1 MRTLIIK
8 DAQIINEHSIIH
20 GDIFIR
26 DGRIEQIAPV
36 IHKAADRELVAT
48 GKWVIPGVI
57 DDQVHFRQPGMEY
70 KADIFT
76 ESRAALAGGVT
87 SFMEMPNTKPPTLTQ
102 EALDEKYNLGKTNSA
117 VNYSFYMGASNDNL
131 EEVLKTD
138 PKNVCGIKV
147 FMGSSTGNML
157 VDDEQVLESLFSS
170 VPMLIATHCEDERTI
185 RSNQESY
192 YNRYKDGLH
201 ARFHPEIRSDE
212 ACYLSSS
219 KAVAL
224 AKKYGTRLHVLHLTS
239 AKEMSLFSNEVPLK
253 DKRITSEVCV
263 HHLYYND
270 MDYERLGNGLK
281 CNPAVKSEQDRI
293 ALWEALMDDRLDVIA
308 TDHAPHTIEEKSEHY
323 LKAPSGLP
331 LVQHSLYVMLDFYTK
346 GMITLEQI
354 VHKMCHAPAEV
365 FRVKERGYIREGY
378 WADLVV
384 LDMDHRWEVN
394 KGNLLA
400 KCKWSTFEGTHFN
413 QKISHTLVNGQVL
426 WENDRFIDIGAAQR
440 LEFIN

>member
-1 MRTLIIK
+1 MSTLIIK
-8 DAQIINEHSIIH
+8 DAQIINEHSIIQ
-20 GDIFIR
+20 GDIFIK

-36 IHKAADRELVAT
+36 IHKTADRELIAA
-48 GKWVIPGVI
+48 GKVVIPGVI

-102 EALDEKYNLGKTNSA
+102 EALEEKYNLGKMNSA

-138 PKNVCGIKV
+138 PKKVCGIKV

-157 VDDEQVLESLFSS
+157 VDDEKVLESLFSR
-170 VPMLIATHCEDERTI
+170 VPMLIATHCEDEQTI
-185 RSNQESY
+185 RRNQESF
-192 YNRYKDGLH
+192 YNLYQDALH
-201 ARFHPEIRSDE
+201 ARFHPKIRSDE

-224 AKKYGTRLHVLHLTS
+224 AKKYDTRLHVLHLTS
-239 AKEMSLFSNEVPLK
+239 AKEMALFSNDVPWK

-270 MDYERLGNGLK
+270 KDYERLGNGLK

-331 LVQHSLYVMLDFYTK
+331 LVQHSLNVMLDFYTK

-384 LDMDHRWEVN
+384 MDMDHKWEVN
-394 KGNLLA
+394 KGNLMA
-400 KCKWSTFEGTHFN
+400 KFKWSTFEGKNFF
-413 QKISHTLVNGQVL
+413 QKITHTLVNGQVL
-426 WENDRFIDIGAAQR
+426 WENDRINEIGAAQR
-440 LEFIN
+440 LDFF